1 MGFALHPLTF
11 GAREPCG
18 RTLAAGACMKKGFQD
33 GLARLVPEIGL
44 TRYAESGNPLFLWEM
59 VAELADL
66 HFQKGINEE
75 NLRAIFAALP
85 VEALRY
91 LVMCAGRIRLLQH
104 QGSLDELDGKP
115 KGKPGPLKATEA
127 QKGKATKAQKQIARA
142 LLLVDGKKNAFRDAL
157 ALNDAKR
164 VFAEDEAARRAGLKG
179 EAREARAL
187 AGNKASDARSL
198 ARKIKRAKG
207 PKEAED
213 RAARRALGI
222 PKGWPGIGDK
232 R

>member
-1 MGFALHPLTF
+1 
-11 GAREPCG
+11 
-18 RTLAAGACMKKGFQD
+18 MKKKWQD
-33 GLARLVPEIGL
+33 TIARLVPEIGL

-91 LVMCAGRIRLLQH
+91 LVMCAGSIRELQH
-104 QGSLDELDGKP
+104 KGSLDELDGKP
-115 KGKPGPLKATEA
+115 KGKPSPLKATKKK
-127 QKGKATKAQKQIARA
+127 KGIATKAQKQIARA

-164 VFAEDEAARRAGLKG
+164 VFAEDQAARRAGLKG

-187 AGNKASDARSL
+187 AGNGATDARSL
-198 ARKIKRAKG
+198 ARKNKRAKET
-207 PKEAED
+207 KEAED
-213 RAARRALGI
+213 RAVGRALGI
-222 PKGWPGIGDK
+222 PKGWRGIGDK
-232 R
+232 K